1 MPKKHTLVSAS
12 RKLNVKKKVVSSKT
26 VSKVVEKK
34 SNKCCSS
41 WIWWILGVLVLL
53 VALFFVYK
61 GMTGNV
67 ITGYAAADISNAFDP
82 IVQMVSGLIKGVYTA
97 LEPVLRYVVGDI
109 DSVGDIDAAGIFL
122 AKLLLLLLVFS
133 LVSSILLTSGV
144 SFLKDGWT
152 HWITSGVV
160 AILSVRYLS
169 SDLINTILMPYSTF
183 GVVISAALP
192 FVLYFFFVEKSLGA
206 PKSPALRR
214 AAWIFFGVV
223 FLAIWVMRQ
232 DVADKSNAIVSVIYP
247 LTALL
252 SIIMALIDGT
262 IQNFFNRAR
271 IARSKEQVR
280 GKNLVFYY
288 DQLNECNDHWKN
300 AVQRGNPDSYH
311 ARIVGVG
318 TATGMTAYNAD
329 VKEIQKRITAASK

>member
-1 MPKKHTLVSAS
+1 MPKKHALVSAN
-12 RKLNVKKKVVSSKT
+12 RKLNNKKKVVSSKT
-26 VSKVVEKK
+26 VSKVIEKK
-34 SNKCCSS
+34 SNNCCSS
-41 WIWWILGVLVLL
+41 WIWWTLGILVLL
-53 VALFFVYK
+53 AVLFFAYK

-67 ITGYAAADISNAFDP
+67 ITGYAASTSEAFKP
-82 IVQMVSGLIKGVYTA
+82 IVEMVSGLIKGVYTA
-97 LEPVLRYVVGDI
+97 LEPALKYVVGDI
-109 DSVGDIDAAGIFL
+109 ESVGDIDAAGIFL

-144 SFLKDGWT
+144 GFLKDGWT
-152 HWITSGVV
+152 HWITSSVV

-214 AAWIFFGVV
+214 TAWIFFAVV

-232 DVADKSNAIVSVIYP
+232 EVADEKNIIVSTIYP

-252 SIIMALIDGT
+252 SVLMALIDGT

-271 IARSKEQVR
+271 IARSKEHVR
-280 GKNLVFYY
+280 SKNLVFYY
-288 DQLNECNDHWKN
+288 DQLNECNDHWKD
-300 AVQRGNPDSYH
+300 AVARGNPDSYH
-311 ARIVGVG
+311 ARIIGVG
-318 TATGMTAYNAD
+318 TATGMSAYNAD
-329 VKEIQKRITAASK
+329 VKEIQKRIAAASK